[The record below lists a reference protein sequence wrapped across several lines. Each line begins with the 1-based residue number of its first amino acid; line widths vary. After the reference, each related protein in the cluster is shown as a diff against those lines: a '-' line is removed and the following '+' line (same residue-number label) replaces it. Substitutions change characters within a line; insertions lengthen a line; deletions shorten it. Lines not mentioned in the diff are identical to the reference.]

1 MRRFRTNKGIGAARP
16 VRAGAVATKD
26 VCQRPLL
33 RGADTVRA
41 TMTPIDFGR
50 YHGRGVYRTILH
62 GDRLTSNGP
71 YHVVHCGGNQVCNDG
86 DSRLQR
92 TSEVQPKLMLMG
104 HPVLSCHVQVVR
116 SFFIMF

>member
-1 MRRFRTNKGIGAARP
+1 M
-16 VRAGAVATKD
+16 RAGAVTTQD
-26 VCQRPLL
+26 VCQHPLL
-33 RGADTVRA
+33 RGADTVQA
-41 TMTPIDFGR
+41 TMAPIDFGR

-71 YHVVHCGGNQVCNDG
+71 YHVVHCGSNQVCNDG
-86 DSRLQR
+86 DSRPQR

-104 HPVLSCHVQVVR
+104 HPVLSCHVPVVR